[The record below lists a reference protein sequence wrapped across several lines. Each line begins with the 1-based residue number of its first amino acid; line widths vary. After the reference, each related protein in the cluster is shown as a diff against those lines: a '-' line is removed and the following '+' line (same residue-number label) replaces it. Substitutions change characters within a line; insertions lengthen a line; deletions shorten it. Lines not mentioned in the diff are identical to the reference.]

1 MEIIERV
8 IIGSSPL
15 AIIEAMYLKSK
26 GRSVVNI
33 DERSEIGGAWTTIS
47 HFGFP
52 EVELGCHIWSYNK
65 ETYQLISKLF
75 NLELTKLSPQPT
87 ILFRKQMIPYDWK
100 SNVISIQ
107 KVLKNITN
115 LKQTIASPELRFSL
129 FPSSYLYPSK
139 GTLELKNSLNKL
151 VVKQNLNIQLNIAID
166 KVVLKKGCV
175 ELFNKMGDLILIT
188 KELVLTSLS
197 KISLIVLE
205 DGSEVKLNTRK
216 VDYIHVH
223 LILENVSGRPFSY
236 IRTNGDEVIHRL
248 SDMTFQVK
256 DQLEE
261 NQKLFC
267 AGVFPKPFQEKS
279 SEELKAYISIF
290 LIKNKFISNQ
300 THIAN
305 FASNVY
311 PSYYNDSS
319 FIDKIKSKTNGKVR
333 FLRSTDFVYSFY
345 NQKERYKELLL
356 SNTK

>member
-1 MEIIERV
+1 MEIIDRV
-8 IIGSSPL
+8 IIGSSPI

-26 GRSVVNI
+26 DQSVINI
-33 DERSEIGGAWTTIS
+33 EERSEIGGAWTTINRS
-47 HFGFP
+47 GFP

-65 ETYQLISKLF
+65 ETYQLISELF
-75 NLELTKLSPQPT
+75 NLELIKLSPQPT
-87 ILFRKQMIPYDWK
+87 ILFRNKMIPYDWK
-100 SNVISIQ
+100 SNIISIQ

-115 LKQTIASPELRFSL
+115 LRETLASPELRFSL

-139 GTLELKNSLNKL
+139 GTLELKNSLNEL
-151 VVKQNLNIQLNIAID
+151 VVKHDLNIQLNSAVD
-166 KVVLKKGCV
+166 KVVLKNDRV
-175 ELFNKMGDLILIT
+175 ELFNIEGNLILTT

-205 DGSEVKLNTRK
+205 DGSEIRLNTRK

-256 DQLEE
+256 SQLKE

-267 AGVFPKPFQEKS
+267 AGIFPKPFQEKS
-279 SEELKAYISIF
+279 SEELKAYVSKF
-290 LIKNKFISNQ
+290 LLENKLISNQ
-300 THIAN
+300 TRIVN
-305 FASNVY
+305 YASNVY

-319 FIDKIKSKTNGKVR
+319 FIDKVKNKTNGKVR
-333 FLRSTDFVYSFY
+333 FLRSTDFIYSFY